1 MRSIVF
7 LLIVLFSSHTT
18 FSQITIETEWNSD
31 GDIELYA
38 TNTERLPYTVLIDV
52 TAHNN
57 VLPIGSSGLVV
68 ARSGRS
74 KVSTLK
80 RRTEGQSTSIS
91 YTYSFIKGDYF
102 AKSRSEP
109 LYLIPLPEGTL
120 ASGIRMTHIENHLQ
134 PEKANMD
141 YVGISFRFDLP
152 TEILAP
158 RKGIVSAVSMEQYD
172 EKQNL
177 DYDRSENF
185 IELFHDDG
193 SLTKIMVL
201 RPGSQKVK
209 VGQEVFPGDV
219 LAESA
224 GEEYNSGLHVR
235 LVNMKPIKDEEGKLK
250 YLLEPMKFVFK
261 EGQSDF
267 PETQKV
273 EVAYPEEIVTAE
285 MNKKE
290 KKTFAEKGQD

>member
-1 MRSIVF
+1 MRHLLL
-7 LLIVLFSSHTT
+7 LLILLLFGQVTY
-18 FSQITIETEWNSD
+18 SQITIKTEWNSD

-38 TNTERLPYTVLIDV
+38 TNAEKLPYTVLINV

-57 VLPIGSSGLVV
+57 ILPIGASGLVV

-91 YTYSFIKGDYF
+91 YTYTFIKGDYF
-102 AKSRSEP
+102 AKSRFEP
-109 LYLIPLPEGTL
+109 VYLIPLPEGTI
-120 ASGIRMTHIENHLQ
+120 ATGVRMTHIENRLQ
-134 PEKANMD
+134 PKEENTD
-141 YVGISFRFDLP
+141 YVGVSFRFDSP

-158 RKGIVSAVSMEQYD
+158 RKGVVSAISMGQYGD
-172 EKQNL
+172 KENL

-185 IELFHDDG
+185 IELFHEDG

-209 VGQEVFPGDV
+209 VGQEVYPGDV

-224 GEEYNSGLHVR
+224 GEGYNSGLHVR
-235 LVNMKPIKDEEGKLK
+235 LVNMKPMKGDGSKLK
-250 YLLEPMKFVFK
+250 YLLEPMKFVFS

-267 PETQKV
+267 PELQKV
-273 EVAYPEEIVTAE
+273 EVVFPEEIITAE
-285 MNKKE
+285 MSKKE
-290 KKTFAEKGQD
+290 KKAYEAKSQD

>member
-1 MRSIVF
+1 M
-7 LLIVLFSSHTT
+7 
-18 FSQITIETEWNSD
+18 ETEWNSD

-109 LYLIPLPEGTL
+109 VYLIPLPEGTL
-120 ASGIRMTHIENHLQ
+120 ASAIRMTHIENRLR
-134 PEKANMD
+134 PKEMNTN

-158 RKGIVSAVSMEQYD
+158 RKGVVSAISMEQYD

-177 DYDRSENF
+177 DYDGSENF
-185 IELFHDDG
+185 IELYHEDG

-209 VGQEVFPGDV
+209 VGQVVFPGDV

-235 LVNMKPIKDEEGKLK
+235 LVNMKPIKDEGGKLK
-250 YLLEPMKFVFK
+250 YLLEPMKFVFR

-267 PETQKV
+267 PELQKV
-273 EVAYPEEIVTAE
+273 EVVYPEEIVTSE

-290 KKTFAEKGQD
+290 KKAFEAKDQD